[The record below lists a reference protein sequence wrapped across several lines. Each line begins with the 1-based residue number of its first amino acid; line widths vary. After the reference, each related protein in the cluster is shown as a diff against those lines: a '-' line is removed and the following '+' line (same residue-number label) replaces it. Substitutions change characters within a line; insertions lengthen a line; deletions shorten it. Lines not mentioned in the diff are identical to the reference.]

1 MVFCLSGILIRKMRE
16 SDLDAVSELAML
28 ANPHAT
34 KKKYSKL
41 ILNELKENPDLSS
54 VATDDGKVVGYV
66 LAEVHNDEAV
76 VEDIAVAKEYQGKG
90 VGKRLLSKEL
100 KTLKRKGVKT
110 VIAEVHYKCASAI
123 PFYYKHSFRIA
134 GFVQNHFGK
143 GHDAII
149 LKLVLQ

>member
-1 MVFCLSGILIRKMRE
+1 MVFCLPGILIRKMHE
-16 SDLDAVSELAML
+16 SDLNAVSGLAML

-34 KKKYSKL
+34 KEKHSKL

-66 LAEVHNDEAV
+66 LANAHNDEAV

-90 VGKRLLSKEL
+90 VGKRLLNKEL
-100 KTLKRKGVKT
+100 EALKRKGVKT

-123 PFYYKHSFRIA
+123 PFYYKHNFRIA
-134 GFVQNHFGK
+134 GFMQDCFGT

-149 LKLVLQ
+149 LKLVVQ